1 MKYPFNITVIKF
13 SNKAMVFEKV
23 KHIPGKTDIDIDHK
37 RIWCR
42 NYSPR

>member
-13 SNKAMVFEKV
+13 SNKTMVFEKI
-23 KHIPGKTDIDIDHK
+23 KNIQGKTDTDIDHK

-42 NYSPR
+42 NYCPR